1 MHVLMR
7 RKSLCVICML
17 ERLLVNVPGRQR
29 ASGTAARQVA
39 SMWCVQGQAAL
50 GDEKISLLVT
60 TALKHGIAQAEGF
73 LRPAASNR
81 RSQQGFRERLGN
93 IMNGISP
100 SNTELR
106 DELRDKIQ
114 SFSQTQRG
122 GTNRTPAGAQSTP
135 ISPALSSVVG
145 DSIQL
150 GLQRTVNVG
159 QRATQVV
166 REQFQR

>member
-1 MHVLMR
+1 M
-7 RKSLCVICML
+7 
-17 ERLLVNVPGRQR
+17 
-29 ASGTAARQVA
+29 
-39 SMWCVQGQAAL
+39 QGQTSL
-50 GDEKISLLVT
+50 GDEKISVLVT
-60 TALKHGIAQAEGF
+60 IALKHGVAQADGF
-73 LRPAASNR
+73 LRPPNPTR
-81 RSQQGFRERLGN
+81 RNQQGYRERLGN

-114 SFSQTQRG
+114 GLSQTQRG
-122 GTNRTPAGAQSTP
+122 GPDRTPAGAPSLP

-145 DSIQL
+145 DSIQI
-150 GLQRTVNVG
+150 GFQRTVNVG